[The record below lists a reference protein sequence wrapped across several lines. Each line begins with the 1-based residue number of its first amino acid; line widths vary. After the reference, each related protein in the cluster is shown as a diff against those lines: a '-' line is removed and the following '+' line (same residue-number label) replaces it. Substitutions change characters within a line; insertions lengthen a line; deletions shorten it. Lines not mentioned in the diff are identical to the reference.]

1 MTDFI
6 LEIYGE
12 EIPSSAQSLIENQF
26 AKLFMQLFEDN
37 EIKYRELST
46 FSTSRRVVIYIDGLN
61 NYTDS
66 KKIEVRGPQIDAS
79 EIAIQGFLKSN
90 NIENV
95 KKLEKKIIKNKT
107 YFIFKKQKIKQNI
120 SNILRTEIPKILQ
133 SIKWIKSMRWGKH
146 NDKWIRPIKNILCIF
161 NKKLLEI
168 KFAELNSNNF
178 SFGNYHFDEKKFKY
192 INYLNY
198 REKLKENYVVLEPS
212 TRQKNILKKVNA
224 FFAKKII

>member
-95 KKLEKKIIKNKT
+95 KKLEKKIIRL
-107 YFIFKKQKIKQNI
+107 
-120 SNILRTEIPKILQ
+120 ILFLRNRK
-133 SIKWIKSMRWGKH
+133 
-146 NDKWIRPIKNILCIF
+146 
-161 NKKLLEI
+161 
-168 KFAELNSNNF
+168 
-178 SFGNYHFDEKKFKY
+178 
-192 INYLNY
+192 
-198 REKLKENYVVLEPS
+198 
-212 TRQKNILKKVNA
+212 
-224 FFAKKII
+224 